1 MVILKF
7 ANIDK
12 RGKQNLKK
20 AHYMDNP
27 KLKTI
32 IEALVFCS
40 SAPLNPE
47 RIKEITKASGKEIS
61 QAIEELNQDYERTE
75 RSFRIRKI
83 AGGYQFY
90 SLSEFSSYLKELLKT
105 KPIVLSS
112 PALETLAMI
121 AYRQPITRLEI
132 ENIRGVDS
140 TGVIRNLLGKNLIKI
155 TGKKDVIGKPLLYGT
170 TPFFLKHF
178 GLNSVSELP
187 KIEELSDN
195 FTKTENVVENPDPK
209 VEACANEINR
219 EE

>member
-1 MVILKF
+1 
-7 ANIDK
+7 
-12 RGKQNLKK
+12 
-20 AHYMDNP
+20 MDNP

-40 SAPLNPE
+40 SSPLKLD
-47 RIKEITKASGKEIS
+47 RIKEIVKVGGKEIA
-61 QAIEELNQDYERTE
+61 QAIEELNQDYEKSE

-90 SLSEFSSYLKELLKT
+90 ALGEFSSYLKELLKT
-105 KPIVLSS
+105 KPIILSS

-140 TGVIRNLLGKNLIKI
+140 TGVIRNLLEKNLIKI
-155 TGKKDVIGKPLLYGT
+155 LGKKDIIGRPLLYGT
-170 TPFFLKHF
+170 TFFFLKHF

-187 KIEELSDN
+187 KIEQLNDN
-195 FTKTENVVENPDPK
+195 PLKIEK
-209 VEACANEINR
+209 
-219 EE
+219 

>member
-1 MVILKF
+1 
-7 ANIDK
+7 
-12 RGKQNLKK
+12 
-20 AHYMDNP
+20 MDEP

-32 IEALVFCS
+32 VEALIFCS

-47 RIKEITKASGKEIS
+47 RIKEITKATAKEIT
-61 QAIEELNQDYERTE
+61 QTIEELNQDYGKTG

-90 SLSEFSSYLKELLKT
+90 TLSEFSPYVKELIKT
-105 KPIVLSS
+105 KPIMLSS
-112 PALETLAMI
+112 PSLETLAMI

-155 TGKKDVIGKPLLYGT
+155 VGKKDVIGKPLLYGT
-170 TPFFLKHF
+170 TSFFLKHF
-178 GLNSVSELP
+178 GLNSISELP
-187 KIEELSDN
+187 KIDQLSDN
-195 FTKTENVVENPDPK
+195 STKTEKFAANPLPK
-209 VEACANEINR
+209 VEVCANEINR